1 MSNGYD
7 TTQVRSL
14 GNAVFIQ
21 SNATLKLENYIETSL
36 AVTCRLASVLDLLTS
51 QGSFSLAD
59 DVPFGITSTVSLARR
74 SSSTGQNM
82 IHCSAATS
90 ATFAATAAAAAEP
103 CTACK
108 YFEDSIVDNGVV
120 KVASLKQRLVV
131 VVIETRFS
139 GF

>member
-90 ATFAATAAAAAEP
+90 ATFAATAAEP